1 MELWAGPST
10 RFIRDTVHNQIAG
23 MLSDAFFRHY
33 RYRPSPNEV
42 NSWRNSLRAVSL
54 VFQDSHLDDHGV
66 ILEYQLPLTSRRL
79 DCLVC
84 GVDASGTDNGVI
96 IELKQW
102 DRCSGAAGEN
112 LVTAWVGGSEREI
125 LHPSAQ
131 VRQYQHYLEE
141 THTAF
146 WEGPQPV
153 RLASCAYLH
162 NYEPVPGDE
171 IFAPRFA
178 GLLQSHPTFTADGV
192 DPLKEYL
199 LGRLS
204 GGHGLPVLDRI
215 QQSRY
220 RPSKKLM
227 DHVAEMI
234 EGQPVYVLLD
244 EQLVVFETV
253 LARARAG
260 FGSRRKAVIIVK
272 GGPGTGK
279 SVIALNLMSR
289 LLREG
294 LNAHYAT
301 GSIAFTETLRKII
314 GPRGEVQFKYFNSYA
329 AAGVNEI
336 DVLICDE
343 AHRLRKVSADRY
355 TPRGLRSDKPQVE
368 EIVNAA
374 KLAVFLID
382 DKQVVRPKE
391 IGSSAYIREHA
402 EGLGC
407 DVSEYELE
415 AQFRCA
421 GSDGFVNWVNNT
433 LGIERTANVMWDG
446 SEGFEF
452 RIFDSPEALEAAIR
466 ARFAEGFS
474 ARLTAGFCWKWSK
487 PRPDGTLV
495 ENVQIGDYKR
505 PWNAKHNA
513 RKLAPG
519 IPRAQLWAYDPN
531 GIEQIGCVYSAQ
543 GFEFDYVG
551 VIFGPDLRYNLDT
564 QAWEGHR
571 QDSFDRDVKG
581 GGERFVDLVK
591 NTYRVLLSRGLKGCY
606 VHFMDKDT
614 ERFVKSRI
622 EAGVGLAAV
631 GETLPPYV
639 QPEPVPMEPFRRLP
653 PAQVRPFEN
662 GVPLYDLA
670 VAAGQFS
677 AEQQVANVRLG
688 EEDKHPEGFTW
699 VELPEAFRPR
709 RGMFVS
715 RVVGES
721 MNRRIPNGAW
731 CLFRLAAAGTRQ
743 GKVVLAQHRAIQD
756 SDTGGH
762 FTVKVYE
769 SQKEQAPDGSWLH
782 TSIALR
788 PDTTAAGYEPI
799 VLTAEAA
806 ADFRIVA
813 ELIGVLS

>member
-1 MELWAGPST
+1 MQLWAGPST
-10 RFIRDTVHNQIAG
+10 RFIRDTAHNQIAG
-23 MLSDAFFRHY
+23 MLADAFFRHY
-33 RYRPSPNEV
+33 RHRPLPGEV

-54 VFQDSHLDDHGV
+54 VFEESHLNDHGV
-66 ILEYQLPLTSRRL
+66 MLEYQLPLTSRRL

-84 GVDASGTDNGVI
+84 GADASGSDNAVI

-102 DRCSGAAGEN
+102 DRCGEAAGED
-112 LVTAWVGGSEREI
+112 LVTTWVGRSEKET

-131 VRQYQHYLEE
+131 ARQYQYVLEGN
-141 THTAF
+141 HSAF
-146 WEGPQPV
+146 WEGPRPV

-204 GGHGLPVLDRI
+204 GGRGMPVLDRI
-215 QQSRY
+215 QQSKY

-234 EGQPVYVLLD
+234 EGQPAYVLLD
-244 EQLVVFETV
+244 EQLVVFESV

-260 FGSRRKAVIIVK
+260 FGSRRKAVVIVR

-301 GSIAFTETLRKII
+301 GSRAFTETLRKII
-314 GPRGEVQFKYFNSYA
+314 GPRGAAQFNYFLSYCEASANEV
-329 AAGVNEI
+329 
-336 DVLICDE
+336 DVLVCDE
-343 AHRLRKVSADRY
+343 AHRLRKETTGRRI
-355 TPRGLRSDKPQVE
+355 PRARRTGKPQVE
-368 EIVNAA
+368 EVINAA

-382 DKQVVRPKE
+382 DKQVVRPAE

-402 EGLGC
+402 ERLGC
-407 DVSEYELE
+407 NVSEYELA

-433 LGIERTANVMWDG
+433 LGVEPTANVMWDG
-446 SEGFEF
+446 SEGFDF
-452 RIFDSPEALEAAIR
+452 RILDSPEALEEAIR
-466 ARFAEGFS
+466 ARSAEGSS
-474 ARLTAGFCWKWSK
+474 ARMTAGFCWKWSK
-487 PRPDGTLV
+487 ANPDGTLADD
-495 ENVQIGDYKR
+495 VQIGEYRR
-505 PWNAKHNA
+505 PWNARPEA
-513 RKLAPG
+513 RRLARG
-519 IPRAQLWAYDPN
+519 IPRAPLWAYDPN
-531 GIEQIGCVYSAQ
+531 GIDQIGCVYTAQ

-551 VIFGPDLRYNLDT
+551 VIFGPDLRYNFDT
-564 QAWEGHR
+564 QAWEGHHE
-571 QDSFDRDVKG
+571 DSFDSEVRR

-591 NTYRVLLSRGLKGCY
+591 NTYRVLLSRGMKGCY
-606 VHFMDKDT
+606 VHFMDRDT

-622 EAGVGLAAV
+622 GPALALPA
-631 GETLPPYV
+631 ETEVIRPFVESEPA
-639 QPEPVPMEPFRRLP
+639 PTEPVRRLP
-653 PAQVRPFEN
+653 PAEVRPFEN
-662 GVPLYDLA
+662 CVPLYDLA

-677 AEQQVANVRLG
+677 GEQHVEAN
-688 EEDKHPEGFTW
+688 EW
-699 VELPEAFRPR
+699 VELPEEFRPQ
-709 RGMFVS
+709 RGMFVA

-731 CLFRLAAAGTRQ
+731 CLFRVAGGGTRQ
-743 GKVVLAQHRAIQD
+743 GKVVLAQHREIQD
-756 SDTGGH
+756 PETTGH

-769 SQKEQAPDGSWLH
+769 SRKEQLPDGSWRH
-782 TSIALR
+782 ASIVLR

-799 VLTAEAA
+799 VLKPEAA
-806 ADFRIVA
+806 ADLRIIA
-813 ELIGVLS
+813 ELVAVLG